1 MDAGEARRAEPE
13 SIPAPAGAVCRGPPP
28 GSVVLDAIEKEG
40 VPRGMLTQEDDVEI
54 HALHARGWSL
64 SAISRHTGRDR
75 KTVAKYVKG
84 GGQQRPPAASCLE
97 PFRGYIVARFA
108 EDPHLPAVT
117 LLDEL
122 AEAGFERSYPTL
134 VRELRRLAL
143 RPVCLVCQQ
152 RRGNAPTVEIDHPP
166 GEEIQWDWLE
176 LADTPWGEPAFLL
189 VGALA
194 HSGRW
199 RGVFC
204 EQMTLGH
211 LAGALHEILDGLG
224 GTPRV
229 WRVDRMATAV
239 IPATDRLNAQF
250 AQMAK
255 HYGVD
260 VAICPAHRPQRKG
273 VVEAAIKFI
282 GGRWWR
288 TAKATSMLEA
298 QQSLDTF
305 TTVVSDARRRGLSAV
320 GELGA
325 GEPLRALPALAFPA
339 EIVVERAC
347 SRSALIAF
355 EANLYSVPPGYAG
368 QQLVLRARV
377 GEPHLRILTPT
388 GLKVATHRRAP
399 AGAGQTIR
407 SAGHDAALQQA
418 VLDAFTTQ
426 TACRRKTNRPPGD
439 GALIELARLHDS
451 GPQGAQVICLADYA
465 KLAEVAR

>member
-1 MDAGEARRAEPE
+1 MLE
-13 SIPAPAGAVCRGPPP
+13 
-28 GSVVLDAIEKEG
+28 AIEKEG

-84 GGQQRPPAASCLE
+84 GGRRRTAAPSCLE
-97 PFRGYIVARFA
+97 PFRGYIIARFA

-122 AEAGFERSYPTL
+122 TEAGFDRSYPTL
-134 VRELRRLAL
+134 VRELRRLQL

-152 RRGNAPTVEIDHPP
+152 RRGNAPTVEIDHPA

-189 VGALA
+189 VGALS

-199 RGVFC
+199 QGVFC
-204 EQMTLGH
+204 EQMTFGH
-211 LAGALHEILDGLG
+211 LAGALHEVLEGLG

-239 IPATDRLNAQF
+239 IPGTDRLNSQF

-298 QQSLDTF
+298 QQSLDVF
-305 TTVVSDARRRGLSAV
+305 AARVSDTRQRGAGTV
-320 GELGA
+320 GELGVS
-325 GEPLRALPALAFPA
+325 EPLRALPILAFPA
-339 EIVVERAC
+339 EISVERVA
-347 SRSALIAF
+347 SRSALVAF
-355 EANLYSVPPGYAG
+355 EANRYSVPPGYAG
-368 QQLVLRARV
+368 QRLILRARV
-377 GEPHLRILTPT
+377 GEPHLQILTST
-388 GLKVATHRRAP
+388 GLKVATHRRAA
-399 AGAGQTIR
+399 AGAGHTIR
-407 SAGHDAALQQA
+407 TAAHDAALRNA
-418 VLDAFTTQ
+418 VLNAFTTQ
-426 TACRRKTNRPPGD
+426 TGCRRKANRPPGD

-451 GPQGAQVICLADYA
+451 GTKPAQVICLADYA